1 MQDSQNFR
9 TGPSSKYLEAH
20 GVEGS
25 PSLLEKLRTRGPD
38 DPRDKGPDFFRDE
51 KGRCWYPKY
60 ALDAYIAKRLA
71 ARQFRAPAPQPP
83 QLRTFRRTD
92 QAA

>member
-1 MQDSQNFR
+1 MQESQNFR
-9 TGPSSKYLEAH
+9 TGPSSEYLAAH

-25 PSLLEKLRTRGPD
+25 PSQLEKLRTRGPD
-38 DPRDKGPDFFRDE
+38 DPRDRGPDFFRDE
-51 KGRCWYPKY
+51 RGICWYPKY

-71 ARQFRAPAPQPP
+71 ARQFRAAAPQP
-83 QLRTFRRTD
+83 LHFRRRGSD